1 MEKSMIVHFLKLAL
15 GGRISLFLLV
25 IEFQFPGDS

>member
-15 GGRISLFLLV
+15 GGRISV
-25 IEFQFPGDS
+25 SVGNRISISR